1 LTGLEALDIALLQS
15 PTTDWTIS
23 SLLVNLKELSL
34 GRGRLS
40 NSAIE
45 TLRMLPTLTYLDL
58 SGARPSPPDMPG
70 RENSRQG
77 MPEASVRALAELKDL
92 RVLNSGTQP

>member
-1 LTGLEALDIALLQS
+1 MTGLEALDIAHTS
-15 PTTDWTIS
+15 VTDNGLDYLIT
-23 SLLVNLKELSL
+23 LVNLKELSL

-45 TLRMLPTLTYLDL
+45 TLRILPTLTYLDL

-70 RENSRQG
+70 R
-77 MPEASVRALAELKDL
+77 
-92 RVLNSGTQP
+92 GTQDKACRKHRSGRLPN